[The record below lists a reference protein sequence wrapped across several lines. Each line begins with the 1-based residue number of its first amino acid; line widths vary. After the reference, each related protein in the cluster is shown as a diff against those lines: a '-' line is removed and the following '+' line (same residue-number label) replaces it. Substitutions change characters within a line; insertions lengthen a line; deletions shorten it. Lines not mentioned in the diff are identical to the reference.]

1 MKLTPRE
8 RFLAQVCPE
17 PKSGCWL
24 WRGPLNPDGYG
35 MASFESRRYPAH
47 RLGWLLFRSEIE
59 PGLVI
64 SHKCD
69 VRACV
74 NPDHLFLGTPADNM
88 RDMKEKGRKPM
99 GEKHYRAKL
108 TAAQVSRI
116 RAMLSEDRMYISEIA
131 REFGV
136 SYSTIHGIKT
146 GTRWQGVAAT
156 PFVPAE
162 TVETQS
168 DPLDQANHQSIISED
183 DL

>member
-1 MKLTPRE
+1 
-8 RFLAQVCPE
+8 
-17 PKSGCWL
+17 
-24 WRGPLNPDGYG
+24 
-35 MASFESRRYPAH
+35 
-47 RLGWLLFRSEIE
+47 
-59 PGLVI
+59 
-64 SHKCD
+64 
-69 VRACV
+69 
-74 NPDHLFLGTPADNM
+74 
-88 RDMKEKGRKPM
+88 M

-146 GTRWQGVAAT
+146 GIRWQGVAAT

-162 TVETQS
+162 TLETQS